1 MVTFQRYA
9 LSCWNGVDS
18 AMCWVDSKQP
28 FPSSG
33 ACSNTALPLQ
43 LIIATLQLPA
53 PHDAARYLE
62 IQLHKQVNIRWCQK
76 GIRHVF
82 EKFT

>member
-9 LSCWNGVDS
+9 VGCWNQVDS

-28 FPSSG
+28 FLSSG

-43 LIIATLQLPA
+43 LIIGIATLQLPA
-53 PHDAARYLE
+53 PHGAATYLE
-62 IQLHKQVNIRWCQK
+62 IQLRKQVNIRWCQ
-76 GIRHVF
+76 
-82 EKFT
+82 